1 MLKIIQIVTQYFTCT
16 GVRCSYGIPE
26 FGSKIFDW
34 AIKLM
39 MNCKFFI
46 TFYFLESE
54 EWYGLSFLNTF
65 QTLKVKFV
73 SFIRRLSAIVSMP
86 TFRIVKHLNVIK
98 DICSGFIPVFIASTS
113 DFFFFQVAKKS
124 FSNRIKAA
132 GINESS
138 SIQNDYDDLHNDYNT
153 SWQMRFIFDLQC
165 LQKSMNHMNEALQQ
179 KNFAIVDAALRNA
192 VLHSSS
198 LSSTFEYI
206 TSDLMHLRNVIKNA
220 TVTATSSTDG

>member
-1 MLKIIQIVTQYFTCT
+1 MNNASEDGFDLNSVKVSIVAC
-16 GVRCSYGIPE
+16 
-26 FGSKIFDW
+26 
-34 AIKLM
+34 
-39 MNCKFFI
+39 
-46 TFYFLESE
+46 
-54 EWYGLSFLNTF
+54 
-65 QTLKVKFV
+65 
-73 SFIRRLSAIVSMP
+73 
-86 TFRIVKHLNVIK
+86 
-98 DICSGFIPVFIASTS
+98 
-113 DFFFFQVAKKS
+113 
-124 FSNRIKAA
+124 IKAA